1 MSIIRLCRLLIVGTL
16 VGLLTA
22 CGTGGPAPA
31 VDPGWSAALAQLAS
45 AIAASTGYSP
55 ASIEV
60 LASPAHLR
68 ISISDAK
75 LAQAEQSA
83 RESAATAIV
92 FSVEQSMAREA
103 RFAAVQEVS
112 VAVIH
117 PAGTQGSS
125 TASHTED
132 VVDFRR
138 GPDQRFSKHIT

>member
-1 MSIIRLCRLLIVGTL
+1 MGIIRLCGL
-16 VGLLTA
+16 VMAGMIFGLLSG
-22 CGTGGPAPA
+22 CGVGGPAPT
-31 VDPGWSAALAQLAS
+31 VDPGWSAALEQLTS
-45 AIAASTGYSP
+45 AIAASSGYSP
-55 ASIEV
+55 ASIEI

-68 ISISDAK
+68 ISISNAE

-92 FSVEQSMAREA
+92 LLVEQSMAKEA
-103 RFAAVQEVS
+103 RFAGVQEVS

-117 PAGTQGSS
+117 PAGAQGSS
-125 TASHTED
+125 PASHTED